1 MPVKSQ
7 IAKRI
12 IDEINVYLE
21 QKDSLDS
28 IMNLSKTGKES
39 EKLSVDR
46 LDNPNG
52 YMTLLSEGSVLYPD
66 GTIRLYLCKGTLK
79 NWYDN
84 LADDFEGYVSTGHR
98 DLNAYPVREGYFRKN
113 DLKLVVDEHG
123 RYDLLVKP
131 HVNLELSNIKD
142 LLLQDE
148 PFAISSEFM
157 WYHKEIG
164 EEDLEEF
171 TKLAEYNLEHGG
183 SIDVPITDR
192 VEISGFSFVG
202 NPGNAKSGGYE
213 PSLLVRNEE
222 EHLKN
227 KEILDKVLAHLS
239 AQVEEEV
246 KEATELEVAEVVEAP
261 EAPETEEKTEAPEV
275 EEVKEEAEAT
285 EEKVEAE
292 EPKTEEGE
300 ALAKAIEAIE
310 TLKAEVEALKSE
322 NAQLQAELE
331 TKKENEDAV
340 EGQLSKLAKLLET
353 VNPTVEKASKE
364 EPKEAT
370 NRFGR
375 VRFGGQ

>member
-1 MPVKSQ
+1 MPIKSQ

-66 GTIRLYLCKGTLK
+66 GTIRLYICKGTLK
-79 NWYDN
+79 DWYDN

-98 DLNAYPVREGYFRKN
+98 DLNAYPVREGYFRKS

-123 RYDLLVKP
+123 RHDLLVKP

-246 KEATELEVAEVVEAP
+246 KEATELEVAEVVES
-261 EAPETEEKTEAPEV
+261 PETEETAEAPEV

-292 EPKTEEGE
+292 EPKSEEGE

-322 NAQLQAELE
+322 KAQLQAELE

-364 EPKEAT
+364 EPKEVA

>member
-1 MPVKSQ
+1 MPIKSQ

-28 IMNLSKTGKES
+28 IMNLSKIGKES

-46 LDNPNG
+46 FDNPNG

-66 GTIRLYLCKGTLK
+66 GTIRLYICKGTLK
-79 NWYDN
+79 DWYDN

-98 DLNAYPVREGYFRKN
+98 DLNAYPVREGYFRKS

-123 RYDLLVKP
+123 RHDLLVKP

-246 KEATELEVAEVVEAP
+246 KEATELEVAEVVEAS
-261 EAPETEEKTEAPEV
+261 ETEETTEAPEV

-292 EPKTEEGE
+292 EPKSEEGE

-322 NAQLQAELE
+322 KAQLQAELE

-364 EPKEAT
+364 EPKEVA

>member
-1 MPVKSQ
+1 MPIKSQ

-66 GTIRLYLCKGTLK
+66 GTIRLYICKGTLK
-79 NWYDN
+79 DWYDN

-98 DLNAYPVREGYFRKN
+98 DLNAYPVREGYFRRS

-123 RYDLLVKP
+123 RHDLLVKP

-261 EAPETEEKTEAPEV
+261 ETEETTEAPEV

-292 EPKTEEGE
+292 EPKSEEGE

-310 TLKAEVEALKSE
+310 TLKAEVESLKSE
-322 NAQLQAELE
+322 KAQLQAELE

-364 EPKEAT
+364 EPKEVA

>member
-1 MPVKSQ
+1 MPIKSQ

-66 GTIRLYLCKGTLK
+66 GTIRLYICKGTLK
-79 NWYDN
+79 DWYDN
-84 LADDFEGYVSTGHR
+84 LANDFEGYVSTGHR
-98 DLNAYPVREGYFRKN
+98 DLNAYPVREGYFRKS

-123 RYDLLVKP
+123 RHDLLVKP

-261 EAPETEEKTEAPEV
+261 ETEETTEAPEV

-292 EPKTEEGE
+292 EPKSEEGE

-322 NAQLQAELE
+322 KAQLQAELE

-364 EPKEAT
+364 EPKEVA

>member
-1 MPVKSQ
+1 MPIKSQ

-66 GTIRLYLCKGTLK
+66 GTIRLYICKGTLK
-79 NWYDN
+79 DWYDN

-98 DLNAYPVREGYFRKN
+98 DLNAYPVREGYFRKS

-123 RYDLLVKP
+123 RHDLLVKP

-261 EAPETEEKTEAPEV
+261 ETEETTEAPEV

-292 EPKTEEGE
+292 EPKSEEGE

-322 NAQLQAELE
+322 KAQLQAELE

-364 EPKEAT
+364 EPKEVA

>member
-1 MPVKSQ
+1 MPIKSQ

-66 GTIRLYLCKGTLK
+66 GTIRLYICKGTLK
-79 NWYDN
+79 DWYDN

-98 DLNAYPVREGYFRKN
+98 DLNAYPVREGYFRKS

-123 RYDLLVKP
+123 RHVLLVKP

-142 LLLQDE
+142 LRLQEE

-261 EAPETEEKTEAPEV
+261 ETEETTEAPEV

-292 EPKTEEGE
+292 EPKSEEGE

-322 NAQLQAELE
+322 KAQLQAELE

-364 EPKEAT
+364 EPKEVA

>member
-1 MPVKSQ
+1 MPIKSQ

-66 GTIRLYLCKGTLK
+66 GTIRLYICKGTLK
-79 NWYDN
+79 DWYDN

-98 DLNAYPVREGYFRKN
+98 DLNAYPVREGYFRKS

-123 RYDLLVKP
+123 RHDLLVKP

-261 EAPETEEKTEAPEV
+261 ETEETTEAPEV

-292 EPKTEEGE
+292 EPKSEEGE

-322 NAQLQAELE
+322 KAQLQAELE

-340 EGQLSKLAKLLET
+340 EGQFSKLAKLLET

-364 EPKEAT
+364 EPKEVA

>member
-1 MPVKSQ
+1 MPIKSQ

-66 GTIRLYLCKGTLK
+66 GTIRLYICKGTLK
-79 NWYDN
+79 DWYDN

-98 DLNAYPVREGYFRKN
+98 DLNAYPVREGYFRKS

-123 RYDLLVKP
+123 RHDLLVKP

-261 EAPETEEKTEAPEV
+261 ETEETTEAPEV

-292 EPKTEEGE
+292 EPKSEEGE
-300 ALAKAIEAIE
+300 ALSKAIEAIE

-322 NAQLQAELE
+322 KAQLQAELE

-364 EPKEAT
+364 EPKEVA

>member
-1 MPVKSQ
+1 MPIKSQ

-12 IDEINVYLE
+12 IDEINVYLG

-66 GTIRLYLCKGTLK
+66 GTIRLYICKGTLK

-157 WYHKEIG
+157 WYHKDIG

-261 EAPETEEKTEAPEV
+261 ETEEKTEAPEV

-310 TLKAEVEALKSE
+310 TLKAEVETLKSE
-322 NAQLQAELE
+322 KAQLQAELE
-331 TKKENEDAV
+331 SKKENEDAV

>member
-1 MPVKSQ
+1 MPIKSQ

-46 LDNPNG
+46 LNNPNG

-66 GTIRLYLCKGTLK
+66 GTIRLYICKGTLK

-98 DLNAYPVREGYFRKN
+98 DLNAYPVREGYFRKS

-183 SIDVPITDR
+183 TIDVPITDK

-261 EAPETEEKTEAPEV
+261 KATETEEKTEAPEV

-300 ALAKAIEAIE
+300 ALAKAIEVIE
-310 TLKAEVEALKSE
+310 TLKAEVETLKSE
-322 NAQLQAELE
+322 KAQLQAELE

>member
-1 MPVKSQ
+1 MPIKSQ

-28 IMNLSKTGKES
+28 IMNLSKIGKES

-66 GTIRLYLCKGTLK
+66 GTIRLYICKGTLK
-79 NWYDN
+79 DWYDN

-98 DLNAYPVREGYFRKN
+98 DLNAYPVREGYFRKS

-123 RYDLLVKP
+123 RHDLLVKP

-183 SIDVPITDR
+183 TIDVPITDR

-246 KEATELEVAEVVEAP
+246 KEATELEVAEVVET
-261 EAPETEEKTEAPEV
+261 PETEETTEAPEV
-275 EEVKEEAEAT
+275 GEVKEEAEAT

-322 NAQLQAELE
+322 KAQLQAELE
-331 TKKENEDAV
+331 TKKDNEDAV

-364 EPKEAT
+364 EPKEVA

>member
-1 MPVKSQ
+1 MPIKSQ

-66 GTIRLYLCKGTLK
+66 GTIRLYICKGTLK
-79 NWYDN
+79 DWYDN

-98 DLNAYPVREGYFRKN
+98 DLNAYPVREGYFRKS

-123 RYDLLVKP
+123 RHDLLVKP

-157 WYHKEIG
+157 WYHKEIV

-261 EAPETEEKTEAPEV
+261 ETEETTEAPEV

-292 EPKTEEGE
+292 EPKSEEGE

-322 NAQLQAELE
+322 KAQLQAELE

-364 EPKEAT
+364 EPKEVA

>member
-1 MPVKSQ
+1 MPIKSQ

-66 GTIRLYLCKGTLK
+66 GTIRLYICKGTLK
-79 NWYDN
+79 DWYDN
-84 LADDFEGYVSTGHR
+84 LVDDFEGYVSTGHR
-98 DLNAYPVREGYFRKN
+98 DLNAYPVREGYFRKS

-123 RYDLLVKP
+123 RHDLLVKP

-261 EAPETEEKTEAPEV
+261 ETEETTEAPEV
-275 EEVKEEAEAT
+275 EEAKEEAEAT

-292 EPKTEEGE
+292 EPKSEEGE

-322 NAQLQAELE
+322 KAQLQAELE

-364 EPKEAT
+364 EPKEVA